1 MIEQLSTS
9 SSAAKYNRLLAGMG
23 FLELMIKLRYGV
35 TATVKTHGVWQHVL
49 EFIEKRGT
57 ALGIWSEQAGEA
69 AHSDWKPHWKR
80 YAVNLD
86 HEDYPGQ
93 LEKAGNSYNASHI

>member
-1 MIEQLSTS
+1 MKLWLECLKFSET
-9 SSAAKYNRLLAGMG
+9 LAY
-23 FLELMIKLRYGV
+23 LEKFGV
-35 TATVKTHGVWQHVL
+35 TATVKTHGIWQHVP
-49 EFIEKRGT
+49 EHIEKRGT

-86 HEDYPGQ
+86 HEDYPCR
-93 LEKAGNSYNASHI
+93 LEKAGNSYNSSHI